1 MSLHVDMA
9 CTLSKLGIDGPED
22 ATAWA
27 TFQEDK
33 GQGVEETEEER
44 EARLVHP
51 QDVE

>member
-1 MSLHVDMA
+1 MA

-22 ATAWA
+22 STAWA

-33 GQGVEETEEER
+33 GQDVEETEEER